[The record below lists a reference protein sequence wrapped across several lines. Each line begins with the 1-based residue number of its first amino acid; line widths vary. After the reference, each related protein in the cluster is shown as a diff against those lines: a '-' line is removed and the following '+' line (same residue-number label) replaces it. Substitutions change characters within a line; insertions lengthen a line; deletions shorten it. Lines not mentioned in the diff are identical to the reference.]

1 MKIILK
7 DFQDIAISKLV
18 RHMRGAARESL
29 SGDRQSVSLSST
41 TGSGKTVMLT
51 RTIELVLEGD
61 DDHPPMADATFLW
74 ITDDP
79 QLNEQTRKKMLATS
93 SVLKSEQLVV
103 VDASFDA
110 ETLCPGAV
118 HFLNVQKIGKEKTL
132 VTPGDKRTYSFWETV
147 RNTID
152 VLPGRF
158 FVIVDEAHRGMI
170 EERGHDEAASI
181 IQKFIKGSPGE
192 LPPVPIVVGISATPE
207 RFNRLIVGTSRMH
220 RPVDIDVAD
229 VRESGLIKET
239 IVLHHPSREQP
250 TDMTMLREAAR
261 ALKKNSAQWAAYC
274 AAQEEFTVQP
284 LLVVQ
289 VEDSGGKGSL
299 SETDIAQGIRMLRDE
314 LGTLPGNAF
323 AHAFQEGTT
332 IQIGGENLR
341 YLAPSEIQND
351 PDAKV
356 VFFKTSLNTGW
367 DCPRAEVM
375 MSFRTAAD
383 ATYIAQL
390 VGRMVRAPL
399 ARRIVD
405 IELLNTVPLYLP
417 HYDARALEKIIAK
430 LSKPD
435 DGAPSVDVEKSEN
448 VVELQRAAGSDKHF
462 EALAALPSYIV
473 PRRRKANQVRRLMKF
488 ARLLTNDD
496 IDINAVTSAK
506 NALLA
511 ILNAEYH
518 RQKDI
523 PRFKEIVEG
532 KRQIEIEAVNWDV
545 GAATGRGGEAVR
557 VDIAAENVEDL
568 FEASGR
574 KLNEGLHKVW
584 WREQVKGGASD
595 REKAKLELFA
605 LCTDP
610 ELIKRLESAA
620 QELVQTWLG
629 THRTAIA
636 ALDESSRAQYSEI
649 RNLAASPELTPLVH
663 PAILQARTSDARW
676 DKHLYVTAE
685 GNFCADFNNVEENVL
700 RRELASSEVVAWL
713 RNVDRKAWALCVPY
727 EVDGEDKPMYPDFL
741 MIRSHRNELFVDIID
756 PHAISLADA
765 PAKAAGLA
773 KFAAKHADKFGR
785 IELIMVDGRNTKT
798 FDLTNETVRNK
809 VKGLK
814 LSDQMRRLFDEA
826 P

>member
-1 MKIILK
+1 MKITLK
-7 DFQDIAISKLV
+7 DFQEVAVGRLV
-18 RHMRGAARESL
+18 RYLRGAARDSL
-29 SGDRQSVSLSST
+29 SGDRQSVCLSST

-51 RTIELVLEGD
+51 CAIELILEGD
-61 DDHPPMADATFLW
+61 GEHPPIADAAFLW

-93 SVLKSEQLVV
+93 SALKTEQLVV
-103 VDASFDA
+103 IDASFDE
-110 ETLCPGAV
+110 ETLRPGVV
-118 HFLNVQKIGKEKTL
+118 HFLNIQKIGKDKGL
-132 VTPGDKRTYSFWETV
+132 VTPSDQRTYSIWETI
-147 RNTID
+147 RNTIEA
-152 VLPGRF
+152 LPGKF
-158 FVIVDEAHRGMI
+158 FTIVDEAHRGMI
-170 EERGHDEAASI
+170 EENGQEEAASI
-181 IQKFIKGSPGE
+181 TQKFIKGSPGE
-192 LPPVPIVVGISATPE
+192 IPPVPIVVGISATPE
-207 RFNRLIVGTSRMH
+207 RFNRLIVGTSRMN
-220 RPVDIDVAD
+220 RPVDVDVTD

-261 ALKKNSAQWAAYC
+261 ALKKCTTQWASYC
-274 AAQEEFTVQP
+274 AKQEEFTILP

-289 VEDSGGKGSL
+289 VEDSGGKGSI

-314 LGTLPGNAF
+314 LGILPSSAF

-332 IQIGGENLR
+332 IQIGGEDLR
-341 YLAPSEIQND
+341 YIAPPDIQSD
-351 PDAKV
+351 PDVRV

-405 IELLNTVPLYLP
+405 VEALNTVPLYLP
-417 HYDARALEKIIAK
+417 HYDAKALDRIINK

-435 DGAPSVDVEKSEN
+435 DGAPPIDIAKSED
-448 VVELQRAAGSDKHF
+448 VVELQRSIGSERYF
-462 EALAALPSYIV
+462 EILSALPSYIV

-496 IDINAVTSAK
+496 IDINAVASGRG
-506 NALLA
+506 ALID
-511 ILNAEYH
+511 ILNAEYD
-518 RQKDI
+518 RQKST
-523 PRFKEIVEG
+523 PRFQEIVER

-545 GAATGRGGEAVR
+545 GAAAGRDGGSIR
-557 VDIAAENVEDL
+557 VDIAAENVDDL

-584 WREQVKGGASD
+584 WRDQVKDSSAD
-595 REKAKLELFA
+595 RERAKLELFA

-610 ELIKRLESAA
+610 ELIRRLEKAA
-620 QELVQTWLG
+620 QDLVQTWLS
-629 THRTAIA
+629 THWIAISNMDEGSRT
-636 ALDESSRAQYSEI
+636 LYNEI
-649 RNLAASPELTPLVH
+649 RNLAASPELTPLVY
-663 PAILQARTSDARW
+663 PAKLQARASDSYW
-676 DKHLYVTAE
+676 EKHLYVTDD
-685 GNFCADFNNVEENVL
+685 GTFYCDFNAVEDAVL
-700 RRELASSEVVAWL
+700 HKELASSDVVAWL
-713 RNVDRKAWALCVPY
+713 RNVDRKPWALCVPY
-727 EVDGEDKPMYPDFL
+727 EIDGEDRSMYPDFL
-741 MIRSHRNELFVDIID
+741 IIRASGDRLIVDIVD
-756 PHAISLADA
+756 PHAINLADA

-785 IELIMVDGRNTKT
+785 IELIMTEGKTIKT
-798 FDLTNETVRNK
+798 FDLTNELVRNK

-814 LSDQMRRLFDEA
+814 LDDQMKRLFDEG